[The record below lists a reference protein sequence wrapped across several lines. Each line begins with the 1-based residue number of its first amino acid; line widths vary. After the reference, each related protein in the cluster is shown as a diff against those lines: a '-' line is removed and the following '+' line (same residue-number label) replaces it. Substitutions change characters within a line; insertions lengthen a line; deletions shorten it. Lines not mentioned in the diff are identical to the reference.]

1 MIRYSY
7 GLDQLLKSSDIEVK
21 ELPKNPIYEKGKTYW
36 CGYWQ
41 QWYKVL
47 HVVYNYSYSRP
58 LLESVTVEWQDG
70 RIGNH
75 STALDPSRD
84 YELLVS

>member
-7 GLDQLLKSSDIEVK
+7 GLNQLLKSSNIKIK
-21 ELPKNPIYEKGKTYW
+21 ELPENALYEKGKTYW

-47 HVVYNYSYSRP
+47 HVVYDYSYSCP
-58 LLESVTVEWQDG
+58 VLKSVTVEWQDG

-75 STALDPSRD
+75 KTSLEPSRD
-84 YELLVS
+84 YELLF